1 MRFTL
6 LVLSAP
12 DLGAA
17 NRHALR
23 FARAALDAD
32 HELACV
38 FFQDSGVLTALQ
50 DCEAP
55 QAEEDLRTSWQHLA
69 RDTEAPLAVCS
80 ASAARFG
87 VADGGGVDHMRD
99 GFALRGLGDL
109 VLAQGQSDRVL
120 TFAD

>member
-12 DLGAA
+12 DFGCA

-23 FARAALDAD
+23 FARAVIDGG

-38 FFQDSGVLTALQ
+38 FFQDRGVLTALK
-50 DCEAP
+50 DCESA
-55 QAEEDLRTSWQHLA
+55 QAEEDLRSAWQGIA
-69 RDTEAPLAVCS
+69 RDGDADLAVCS

-87 VADGGGVDHMRD
+87 VADGRRADNILD
-99 GFALRGLGDL
+99 GFALSGLGDL
-109 VLAQGQSDRVL
+109 VMARGDSDRFL